1 MDTLVSVI
9 IPTYKR
15 KLDFVSKALQSVLNQ
30 TYPNIEIV
38 VIDDSPDDFPYRD
51 DIKNYIDGLKTD
63 KILYIRNEKNL
74 GGSLSRNVGI
84 NAAHGD
90 YITFLDDD
98 D

>member
-1 MDTLVSVI
+1 MDALVSVI

-51 DIKNYIDGLKTD
+51 EIKNYIDGQKND

-74 GGSLSRNVGI
+74 GGSLS
-84 NAAHGD
+84 
-90 YITFLDDD
+90 
-98 D
+98 

>member
-38 VIDDSPDDFPYRD
+38 VIDDSPDDYPYRD
-51 DIKNYIDGLKTD
+51 DVKNYIDGL
-63 KILYIRNEKNL
+63 
-74 GGSLSRNVGI
+74 
-84 NAAHGD
+84 
-90 YITFLDDD
+90 
-98 D
+98 